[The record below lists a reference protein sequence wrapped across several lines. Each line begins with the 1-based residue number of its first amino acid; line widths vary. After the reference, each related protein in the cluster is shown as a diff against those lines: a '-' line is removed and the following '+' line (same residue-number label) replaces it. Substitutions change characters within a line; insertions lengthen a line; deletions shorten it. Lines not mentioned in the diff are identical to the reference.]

1 MGRKPSAQRKKLTA
15 AQVQN
20 AKGPGKFYDENG
32 LFLRVTAGGSKHWV
46 QRVTL
51 NGSQR
56 EIGLGSASVVSL
68 AEARELARENKRLA
82 AEGVNPVL
90 ERKRRAGVPTFDEAV
105 DRVFEIHRA
114 TWRNPKHAAQFLA
127 TLRTYVSPVFG
138 TRKISEVTSADVM
151 EALLPIWL
159 SKAETARRLK
169 QRIGLVMTWAVAER
183 YRADDPTNGIEKA
196 LPRAKRTVR
205 HRKALHYDE
214 VAGCIA
220 AVQASKA
227 SPSTKLAVEF
237 LILAAARSGE
247 VRLASWGEMDLER
260 QIWTVPHQ
268 RMKGGV
274 EHVVPLS
281 GRALEILKA
290 ARELHDGDLVFPG
303 ARAGRPMSDMTMSK
317 LIKELGFEA
326 DVHGFRTSFRTW
338 LQERTSASFEL
349 AEKCLAHKIRNPVA
363 AAYARSDLLAQRRTL
378 MQRWAD
384 HLAKTDG
391 QIVRIG
397 GAA

>member
-1 MGRKPSAQRKKLTA
+1 MGRKPTGQRKRLTA

-32 LFLRVTAGGSKHWV
+32 LFLRVTANGSKSWV

-51 NGSQR
+51 NGRQR
-56 EIGLGSASVVSL
+56 EIGLGPASAVSL
-68 AEARELARENKRLA
+68 ADARELARENKKVA
-82 AEGVNPVL
+82 AEGKNPML

-105 DRVFEIHRA
+105 ERVYAIHRA

-127 TLRTYVSPVFG
+127 TLRAYASPVFG
-138 TRKISEVTSADVM
+138 ARKISEVTSAEVM
-151 EALLPIWL
+151 QALLPIWL

-169 QRIGLVMTWAVAER
+169 QRIGLVMTWAIAEG

-196 LPRAKRTVR
+196 LPRAKREVR
-205 HRKALHYDE
+205 HRKALHHDE

-227 SPSTKLAVEF
+227 SPSTKLALEF
-237 LILAAARSGE
+237 LILTAARSGE
-247 VRLASWGEMDLER
+247 VRLASWGEMDRER
-260 QIWTVPHQ
+260 QIWTVPPQ

-317 LIKELGFEA
+317 LVKELGFEA

-338 LQERTSASFEL
+338 LQERTSASFEV

-363 AAYARSDLLAQRRTL
+363 AAYARSDLLEQRRVL

-384 HLAKTDG
+384 HLAETDAK
-391 QIVRIG
+391 IVQIG